1 MAFALQN
8 LFNAAS
14 RGLQRLKF
22 NAWTLGHRGA
32 EIFEKSA
39 EALQLERINP
49 LRGVDEWRL
58 GQIFNDARDGIYADL
73 AWLYNEIEGVEPALV
88 ACCDMRESAAGECGW
103 LVRTADA
110 GRVRGFDANLADE
123 QRVALLEEFGAVD
136 DDLSDVAEH
145 LVSAF
150 FRGAAHALPLWNRDG
165 SLAGFR
171 RLDLWNMAF
180 DRQTGIWYWN
190 ADASRDEQTFQ
201 AIPPGEIVSLAVS
214 GSRHVDHAALPI
226 FIRAALGAKR
236 YGVWLDRFGIPPVAV
251 IMPPNAE
258 KGEQAN
264 YMDLARKFSR
274 GGNGIL
280 PNGSAVTYGT
290 EARAVC
296 PFLDFIRFQQQQIY
310 TVGIGRVQSGDSQG
324 ANLGGNA
331 AGVVEDGF
339 RRIVRRDAR
348 RIARAINDCVT
359 RKVIARRFP
368 GRPVFAQFAWDT
380 EAKRTSREVLED
392 AGLARTAGLAI
403 DLDQVQ
409 ELTGYKLEKAPES
422 PSPTPGFGLNSRR
435 GPKTPLKIDADPLQ
449 IAPRVLDAQGEGE
462 VEEALAGALE
472 RVFLKS
478 LAEGAADAV
487 KDSGGFAPQNPS
499 EKGRAQNGVAGEVEN
514 AITNPCPKC
523 HRQMTADD
531 TCSFC
536 AKRAANMKK
545 VGGLVDELDKKSP
558 DGKHPGWSHKEE
570 SLGNVDSKIAAD
582 IKAAVPEIDAEGEEF
597 IVDTTQLQH
606 ALNEHGEG
614 REHIKGQIP
623 LTKDDLRK
631 LPDVLA
637 DYDDI
642 VPGKGIKD
650 GKKNNAV
657 IFKKKFAAGTL
668 VCVEIDQYSE
678 KRKGRILR
686 FKTMW
691 KEKIS

>member
-14 RGLQRLKF
+14 RGLQRLRF

-39 EALQLERINP
+39 EALQLERMNP
-49 LRGVDEWRL
+49 LRGIDEWRL
-58 GQIFNDARDGIYADL
+58 GQIFDDARDGIYADL
-73 AWLYNEIEGVEPALV
+73 AWLYNEIEGIEPALV

-103 LVRTADA
+103 LVRTSDA
-110 GRVRGFDANLADE
+110 NRTRGFDANLADE
-123 QRVALLEEFGAVD
+123 QRVALLEEFGAVE
-136 DDLSDVAEH
+136 DDLADVAEH

-150 FRGAAHALPLWNRDG
+150 FRGAAHALPLWNADG
-165 SLAGFR
+165 TLAGFR

-368 GRPVFAQFAWDT
+368 GRPVLAQFAWDT
-380 EAKRTSREVLED
+380 EVKRTSREVLED

-403 DLDQVQ
+403 DLDQVR
-409 ELTGYKLEKAPES
+409 ELTGYKLTKAEEPAAPGGPGGAGAL
-422 PSPTPGFGLNSRR
+422 PSVPRFGLNA
-435 GPKTPLKIDADPLQ
+435 KTPLQNDEKALQ
-449 IAPRVLDAQGEGE
+449 NAPRVSDGQGDPKTEDAL
-462 VEEALAGALE
+462 VEALSGLFE
-472 RVFLKS
+472 KS
-478 LAEGAADAV
+478 LAEAA
-487 KDSGGFAPQNPS
+487 
-499 EKGRAQNGVAGEVEN
+499 AGEMGGEVKN
-514 AITNPCPKC
+514 SIANPCPRC
-523 HRQMTADD
+523 HRNMPKDGV
-531 TCSFC
+531 CSFC
-536 AKRAANMKK
+536 AKRAENMKK
-545 VGGLVDELDKKSP
+545 VAGLVDELAKKSP
-558 DGKHPGWSHKEE
+558 DGKKPGWAHKEE
-570 SLGNVDSKIAAD
+570 TLGEVDAKTAAA
-582 IKAAVPEIDAEGEEF
+582 ISAAMPEINAEGQTFE
-597 IVDTTQLQH
+597 VDTTQLQH
-606 ALNEHGEG
+606 ALNDHGVG
-614 REHIKGQIP
+614 RETNENQIP
-623 LTKDDLRK
+623 ITPDDLRK
-631 LPDVLA
+631 IPDVLS
-637 DYDDI
+637 DYDEI
-642 VPGKGIKD
+642 VPGKGVKD

-657 IFKKKFAAGTL
+657 IFKKKFEDGTL
-668 VCVEIDQYSE
+668 ACVEIDQYSE
-678 KRKGRILR
+678 KRKSRILR

>member
-39 EALQLERINP
+39 EALQLERMNP
-49 LRGVDEWRL
+49 LRGIDEWRL
-58 GQIFNDARDGIYADL
+58 GQIFDDARDGIYADL
-73 AWLYNEIEGVEPALV
+73 AWLYNEIEGIEPALV

-103 LVRTADA
+103 LVRTANA
-110 GRVRGFDANLADE
+110 NRSRGFDANLADE
-123 QRVALLEEFGAVD
+123 QRVALLEEFGAVE
-136 DDLSDVAEH
+136 DDLADVAEH

-150 FRGAAHALPLWNRDG
+150 FRGAAHALPLWNADG
-165 SLAGFR
+165 TLAGFK

-180 DRQTGIWYWN
+180 DRQAGIWYWN

-331 AGVVEDGF
+331 SGVVEDGF

-368 GRPVFAQFAWDT
+368 GRPVLAQFAWDT
-380 EAKRTSREVLED
+380 KAKRTSREVLED

-409 ELTGYKLEKAPES
+409 ELTGYKLEKAPEP
-422 PSPTPGFGLNSRR
+422 PSPAPGFGLNSRQDA
-435 GPKTPLKIDADPLQ
+435 KTPLKIDADPLQ
-449 IAPRVLDAQGEGE
+449 IAPGDSDGQGEGK

-478 LAEGAADAV
+478 LAEAAA
-487 KDSGGFAPQNPS
+487 GELEGEGLTHIP
-499 EKGRAQNGVAGEVEN
+499 RAQRAAQAVARGVRRPETENAGE
-514 AITNPCPKC
+514 ITQEQAEKLYEE
-523 HRQMTADD
+523 MM
-531 TCSFC
+531 
-536 AKRAANMKK
+536 AK
-545 VGGLVDELDKKSP
+545 
-558 DGKHPGWSHKEE
+558 
-570 SLGNVDSKIAAD
+570 
-582 IKAAVPEIDAEGEEF
+582 
-597 IVDTTQLQH
+597 
-606 ALNEHGEG
+606 
-614 REHIKGQIP
+614 
-623 LTKDDLRK
+623 
-631 LPDVLA
+631 
-637 DYDDI
+637 
-642 VPGKGIKD
+642 
-650 GKKNNAV
+650 
-657 IFKKKFAAGTL
+657 
-668 VCVEIDQYSE
+668 
-678 KRKGRILR
+678 
-686 FKTMW
+686 
-691 KEKIS
+691 

>member
-14 RGLQRLKF
+14 RGLQRLRF
-22 NAWTLGHRGA
+22 NAWTLGGRGA

-39 EALQLERINP
+39 EALQLERMNP
-49 LRGVDEWRL
+49 LRGIDEWRL
-58 GQIFNDARDGIYADL
+58 GQIFDDARDGIYADL
-73 AWLYNEIEGVEPALV
+73 AWLYNEIEGIEPALV

-103 LVRTADA
+103 LVKTADA
-110 GRVRGFDANLADE
+110 DRTRGFDANLADE
-123 QRVALLEEFGAVD
+123 QRVALLEEFGAVE
-136 DDLSDVAEH
+136 DDLADVAEH

-150 FRGAAHALPLWNRDG
+150 FRGAAHALPLWNADG
-165 SLAGFR
+165 TLAGFR

-359 RKVIARRFP
+359 RKVIARLFP
-368 GRPVFAQFAWDT
+368 GRPVLAQFAWDT
-380 EAKRTSREVLED
+380 EVKRTSREVLED

-409 ELTGYKLEKAPES
+409 ELTGYKLEKAPET
-422 PSPTPGFGLNSRR
+422 PLPAPGFGLNSRKD
-435 GPKTPLKIDADPLQ
+435 GKTPLQTRENALQ
-449 IAPRVLDAQGEGE
+449 NAPRGLNGHGEGAGDGAL
-462 VEEALAGALE
+462 VEALEGLYE
-472 RVFLKS
+472 KS
-478 LAEGAADAV
+478 LAEAAAEEFEWEGLTRRRGEAE
-487 KDSGGFAPQNPS
+487 SA
-499 EKGRAQNGVAGEVEN
+499 EEVANE
-514 AITNPCPKC
+514 ITNPCPKC
-523 HRQMTADD
+523 HHQMRADGGCTHCEMVANHAKGKTALGEALSKKADVVNAMKRDSIGSIDFLWGNIGTPAKGYHDGEGISHIQHNHPNDLQQMPGVVAFGDVYDMPDENKYYIVKRRRIVVLRKQTGSNHYVITGFEADD
-531 TCSFC
+531 PNKVKDIR
-536 AKRAANMKK
+536 KRGK
-545 VGGLVDELDKKSP
+545 LVEK
-558 DGKHPGWSHKEE
+558 
-570 SLGNVDSKIAAD
+570 
-582 IKAAVPEIDAEGEEF
+582 GE
-597 IVDTTQLQH
+597 
-606 ALNEHGEG
+606 A
-614 REHIKGQIP
+614 
-623 LTKDDLRK
+623 
-631 LPDVLA
+631 
-637 DYDDI
+637 
-642 VPGKGIKD
+642 
-650 GKKNNAV
+650 
-657 IFKKKFAAGTL
+657 
-668 VCVEIDQYSE
+668 
-678 KRKGRILR
+678 
-686 FKTMW
+686 
-691 KEKIS
+691 